1 MIKDEMVY
9 VDKTAFQKE
18 IKKRGLTFVGVSC
31 GLGRGKTY
39 IRDHV
44 CREGTLPKK
53 DVQFI
58 HKVFGINP
66 NKYVTGEYDTAT
78 KRLNYALARVEDRA
92 LISRDKIVTALKNA
106 GVTLVKASKDL
117 GFSHAYINGLFRSDN
132 PTAPVSMVEKFT
144 ELYGVDIRVTP
155 PVAEDSSTLV
165 TQDDTEPVASENEV
179 TQDNISTEELRD
191 AVQKTLD
198 VIRKKTMCVDRS
210 IVLDMSK
217 LIEEAVYNGVKRA
230 LNE

>member
-44 CREGTLPKK
+44 CREGTLLKK

-117 GFSHAYINGLFRSDN
+117 GFSHAYINGLLRGDN
-132 PTAPVSMVEKFT
+132 PTAPVSMIEKFK
-144 ELYGVDIRVTP
+144 ELYGVDIRITP
-155 PVAEDSSTLV
+155 PPLRKIQVCLLRKM
-165 TQDDTEPVASENEV
+165 TQSRLPVKTKLLRI
-179 TQDNISTEELRD
+179 TQALKNCEM
-191 AVQKTLD
+191 QF
-198 VIRKKTMCVDRS
+198 RKPLMQS
-210 IVLDMSK
+210 
-217 LIEEAVYNGVKRA
+217 VKRRCA
-230 LNE
+230 LTGLLS